1 MDFQEWRAKQ
11 RAKLD
16 GAPDAEEKS
25 PKASFAGFVLA
36 ERCGHPLHPRDPRL
50 EAQDQREDES
60 DEEGKERD
68 TIAWCPMCILQIH
81 LKLLGELWEKWM
93 ESGGPWRI
101 LPLDATSENF
111 QVGKRAYYKRK
122 TDLVNNVDDLEDIA
136 RLEASWE
143 AANPTV
149 DTEFARSYSA
159 DSCGRVCKGRPVSC
173 TLSSS

>member
-1 MDFQEWRAKQ
+1 MDFQAWRAKQ

-16 GAPDAEEKS
+16 GAPDTEEKS

-36 ERCGHPLHPRDPRL
+36 ERCGHPLHPGDPHL

-68 TIAWCPMCILQIH
+68 TIAWCPMCISQIH

-101 LPLDATSENF
+101 LPLGATSENF

-122 TDLVNNVDDLEDIA
+122 TD
-136 RLEASWE
+136 
-143 AANPTV
+143 
-149 DTEFARSYSA
+149 
-159 DSCGRVCKGRPVSC
+159 
-173 TLSSS
+173 